1 LWKEA
6 VIRGRWWAPPIYR
19 EPYKLRITAGPLP
32 YTGAYDENEDRW
44 LNINGERILY
54 YTLNF
59 ME

>member
-1 LWKEA
+1 MY
-6 VIRGRWWAPPIYR
+6 RG
-19 EPYKLRITAGPLP
+19 PYELRTTAGPLP